1 MVTGKI
7 IELLLSTALGN
18 SKKMCMDICVHACF
32 SGLLRLQ
39 LRKRRNVN
47 LQKKILLF
55 RCMDLL
61 KHSTRFPNVVSD

>member
-7 IELLLSTALGN
+7 TELLLSPALG
-18 SKKMCMDICVHACF
+18 SAKKMCMDICVHTCF
-32 SGLLRLQ
+32 GGLVRLQ

-47 LQKKILLF
+47 LQNKTCFF
-55 RCMDLL
+55 RCTYLL